1 MSMQGAPIPEC
12 LPSVGSNCQ
21 PTQAVILCDQHPPP
35 DAGDGLLVPFLRVYA
50 YNCDTGALAGFSDFD
65 FDGNAYA
72 VEGTVENCCDGEEV
86 LCIPDQYRQHRDQIA
101 GAGAW
106 VRPAGASSVTVKC
119 RAVGD
124 ALNPPTITDADALV
138 TPLFV
143 GDEETWAS
151 PDGTPLSDGFTVT
164 ATDPGDLITIIWLET
179 V

>member
-12 LPSVGSNCQ
+12 LPSAGSNCQ

-35 DAGDGLLVPFLRVYA
+35 DVGDGALVPFLRVYA
-50 YNCDTGALAGFSDFD
+50 YNCDTGTLIGFSDFD
-65 FDGNAYA
+65 FDGNAF
-72 VEGTVENCCDGEEV
+72 VVQGTVENCADGS
-86 LCIPDQYRQHRDQIA
+86 CPDCTFDSYRQHREQIV

-119 RAVGD
+119 RAVGNVLTSPTVTDVD
-124 ALNPPTITDADALV
+124 AVV

-143 GDEETWAS
+143 GDEETWAT
-151 PDGTPLSDGFTVT
+151 PDGTPLSSGFTVT
-164 ATDPGDLITIIWLET
+164 TVDPGDLITIIWLET